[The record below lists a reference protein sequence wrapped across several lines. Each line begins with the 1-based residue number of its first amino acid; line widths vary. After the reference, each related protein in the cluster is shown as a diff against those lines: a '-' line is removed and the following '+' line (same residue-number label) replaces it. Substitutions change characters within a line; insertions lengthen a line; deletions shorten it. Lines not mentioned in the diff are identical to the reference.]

1 MEETGLIDKKAEI
14 LKCGKELFNS
24 KGFKNTNV
32 AEITKMAGMATGTF
46 YNYYSSKE
54 KLFMEIY
61 MEENAKLKKNIMNSL
76 DIDAAPMKVMMDMLA
91 ANYEGMS
98 SNPILKEWYN
108 RDVFNRIERNF
119 REENGLENVDFL
131 YESFIDLVREWQKN
145 GKMRNDIDAGMIMAI
160 FSAITNVDLH
170 KEEVGLKY
178 FPDVLQ
184 YLGEFVMKGLMDISG
199 NHGSEG
205 GEQQARQKQAR

>member
-1 MEETGLIDKKAEI
+1 MIDKKAEI
-14 LKCGKELFNS
+14 LKCGKELFSS

-46 YNYYSSKE
+46 YNYYNSKE

-61 MEENAKLKKNIMNSL
+61 MEENAKLKKSIMDSL
-76 DIDAAPMKVMMDMLA
+76 DLDAAPMKVMMDMLA
-91 ANYEGMS
+91 ANFKGMS

-108 RDVFNRIERNF
+108 KDVFNRIERNF
-119 REENGLENVDFL
+119 HEENGLEHVDFL
-131 YESFIDLVREWQKN
+131 YESFIEIVKKWQED
-145 GKMRNDIDAGMIMAI
+145 GKMRNDIDTEMIMAI

-184 YLGEFVMKGLMDISG
+184 HIGEFVMNGLMETSG
-199 NHGSEG
+199 SL
-205 GEQQARQKQAR
+205 RS

>member
-1 MEETGLIDKKAEI
+1 MVDKKAEI
-14 LKCGKELFNS
+14 LKCGKQLFIM

-46 YNYYSSKE
+46 YNYYPSKE

-61 MEENAKLKKNIMNSL
+61 LEENAKLKKSIMDSL
-76 DIDAAPMKVMMDMLA
+76 DHDAGPMKVMMDMLA

-131 YESFIDLVREWQKN
+131 YESFIELVREWQKT

-160 FSAITNVDLH
+160 FAAITNVDLH

-184 YLGEFVMKGLMDISG
+184 YLGEFVMKGLMDTSG
-199 NHGSEG
+199 NQSSEY
-205 GEQQARQKQAR
+205 GEKQARENQVRTKQK